1 MTAFGKLVA
10 ALFIVMGAAGT
21 RHAADLEMSKI
32 ILASTLFVRSSVVVF
47 SDSPPRLLPPI

>member
-21 RHAADLEMSKI
+21 RHAADLRMSQI
-32 ILASTLFVRSSVVVF
+32 ILASTISIRSSMVAF
-47 SDSPPRLLPPI
+47 NDCR